1 MLLFLDR
8 LDRTIAPIRLLTFI
22 GLLAIFWLP
31 PYVLIRATV
40 TDRNTVS
47 ILAMTLLFA
56 EFVLLLRWWT
66 KRICGV
72 PNWLRYYGLQFTR
85 QNGRLLLLGFAIGS
99 LNLFALFAIELSFG
113 WLQGQW
119 PTLPLIRIAIEGL
132 LVAIGVGI
140 GEELIFRGWLLQ
152 ELERDYRPV
161 AALLADSLIFALL
174 HYTKPIEGAI
184 VTLLGLPFDWLIVLR
199 SLPQFPGLLLLG
211 ILLVRAKRV
220 SGQQLGLAIGLHTGL
235 VWGYYLVNVGELV
248 EYGDSVP
255 QWMTGINQNP
265 LAGVMGMLA
274 LSGLLLGVK
283 WFRKWG
289 GRSEFTN

>member
-1 MLLFLDR
+1 MLLAR
-8 LDRTIAPIRLLTFI
+8 LDRTSAPVRLLAFI

-47 ILAMTLLFA
+47 ILAMTLLFI

-66 KRICGV
+66 KRIYRA
-72 PNWLRYYGLQFTR
+72 PNWLRHYGLQPTR

-99 LNLFALFAIELSFG
+99 FSLFTLFAIELSFG
-113 WLQGQW
+113 WLRWQW
-119 PTLPLIRIAIEGL
+119 PTLQLIRIAIEGL
-132 LVAIGVGI
+132 LVAIGVGL

-161 AALLADSLIFALL
+161 TALLANSLIFALL

-184 VTLLGLPFDWLIVLR
+184 VTLLGLPFDWSAVLR

-211 ILLVRAKRV
+211 VLLVRAKQV
-220 SGQQLGLAIGLHTGL
+220 SRQQLGLAIGLHAGL

-255 QWMTGINQNP
+255 QWVTGINQNP

-274 LSGLLLGVK
+274 LVGLLLGMK
-283 WFRKWG
+283 WFGRWG
-289 GRSEFTN
+289 ERSKFTN